1 MPRAP
6 KAPKLAQ
13 AVDEFLEWLELDKH
27 RSAGTVA
34 EYRADLGRFC
44 AYADGHGFNDGP
56 VSALDRE
63 MIRSYQRSVARTRT
77 KVGPQPRPLAPA
89 TRKRRLV
96 SLRSFLRFAARE
108 EWLVGDLGG
117 TIDLPKLAERLPK
130 PLEDAARTKLH
141 RAIGGTTVEAKRDRA
156 LILLLLSSGARIS
169 EVLRLD
175 RADWAMDRVTV
186 RGKGDRERVLMITD
200 KARQAVDDYL
210 AARDDPSPALF
221 ISFQPAVRGKREN
234 RLSDDGARHICNRL
248 ARVLGIPPFHP
259 HQLRHSLGTLLQE
272 TVGDARLT
280 AETLGHVGLA
290 SVAGYTKITEGRRR
304 MAQEEMQRRGL

>member
-1 MPRAP
+1 M
-6 KAPKLAQ
+6 
-13 AVDEFLEWLELDKH
+13 
-27 RSAGTVA
+27 
-34 EYRADLGRFC
+34 
-44 AYADGHGFNDGP
+44 
-56 VSALDRE
+56 
-63 MIRSYQRSVARTRT
+63 
-77 KVGPQPRPLAPA
+77 
-89 TRKRRLV
+89 

-108 EWLVGDLGG
+108 EWLHGDLGG

-130 PLEDAARTKLH
+130 PLEDAAREKLH
-141 RAIGGTTVEAKRDRA
+141 RALGGTTIEAKRDRA

-175 RADWAMDRVTV
+175 RDDWAMDRVTV
-186 RGKGDRERVLMITD
+186 RGKGDRERVLMVTD
-200 KARQAVDDYL
+200 KARQAVDHYL

-221 ISFQPAVRGKREN
+221 ISFQPAVRGIREN
-234 RLSDDGARHICNRL
+234 RLSDDGARHICQQL

-304 MAQEEMQRRGL
+304 LAQEEMQRRGL